1 MLALFGYLPAYFSGQ
16 IMYSVIRSS
25 TELPMIMD
33 ADKTILSFGLVVVMC
48 MGSAAVAMRKLV
60 DADPAEIF

>member
-1 MLALFGYLPAYFSGQ
+1 
-16 IMYSVIRSS
+16 
-25 TELPMIMD
+25 MD
-33 ADKTILSFGLVVVMC
+33 ADKTILIFVLVLVMG

>member
-1 MLALFGYLPAYFSGQ
+1 
-16 IMYSVIRSS
+16 
-25 TELPMIMD
+25 MIK
-33 ADKTILSFGLVVVMC
+33 ANKSKNNLKKLKTVLIFVLVLVMC